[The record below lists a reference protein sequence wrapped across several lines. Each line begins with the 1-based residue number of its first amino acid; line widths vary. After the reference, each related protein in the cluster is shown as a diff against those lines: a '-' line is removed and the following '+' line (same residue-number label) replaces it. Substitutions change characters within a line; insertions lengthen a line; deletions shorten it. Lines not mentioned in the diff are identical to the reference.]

1 MRKELDVQVG
11 RYMRKKKTKE
21 DYDNKINELK
31 LLSERRSS
39 EKSLA
44 SVRRMTGHMA
54 YEKVEREI

>member
-1 MRKELDVQVG
+1 MDAQIG

-31 LLSERRSS
+31 LLAERRTS

-44 SVRRMTGHMA
+44 SVRRLSGYMA
-54 YEKVEREI
+54 YEKIDREM